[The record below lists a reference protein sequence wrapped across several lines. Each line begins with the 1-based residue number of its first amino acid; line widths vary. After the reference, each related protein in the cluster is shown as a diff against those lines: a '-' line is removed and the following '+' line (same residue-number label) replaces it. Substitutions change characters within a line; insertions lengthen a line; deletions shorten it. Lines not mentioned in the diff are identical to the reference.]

1 MDKNELMERLDIY
14 IKATNEKTEAE
25 GQIKE
30 LESQI
35 RMQVDSSYQYSFIRF
50 FWPFLVLYPVLGT
63 MFYLGLLYL
72 IQAES
77 YGDAYFCSLLGTVIY
92 FVIAALV
99 ARKLRKV
106 KCEKEYRAQVEM
118 KEKIDADKK
127 KRIEELQDEVKKQTE
142 IIQENKDI
150 LPVSCRNI
158 ESVKKIR
165 MLLVKGKIETIE
177 EAVNYL

>member
-1 MDKNELMERLDIY
+1 MDKNELMEKLDIY
-14 IKATNEKTEAE
+14 IKATNEKAEAE

-50 FWPFLVLYPVLGT
+50 FWPFLVLFPVLGT

-118 KEKIDADKK
+118 KE
-127 KRIEELQDEVKKQTE
+127 R
-142 IIQENKDI
+142 
-150 LPVSCRNI
+150 
-158 ESVKKIR
+158 
-165 MLLVKGKIETIE
+165 
-177 EAVNYL
+177 